1 MTGAVFTR
9 ERGSWVAT
17 ELARGPWN
25 PDHCHGGAPAAL
37 LAALVDQ
44 TEAPSEMVGVR
55 MTLELLRPVPLGP
68 LRSEVEVVRE
78 GRKVQLL
85 EMRLSTVDGTPL
97 VLGRALRIR
106 RAALD
111 LDAVEVAAPLPAL
124 PETLPRFG
132 GHEGWPVGFW
142 TALDVRIAEGDL
154 GTPGEGAAWFRFD
167 AELAEG
173 LPLTPFARVAAAGDF
188 GNGIGSPLE
197 MGPWLYVN
205 PDLTISCNR
214 LPSDDW
220 VGLRA
225 RSAAE
230 QAGVGLTTTDLFDR
244 RGRIGTALQSLYVD
258 RVD

>member
-1 MTGAVFTR
+1 MPGAVFTR
-9 ERGSWVAT
+9 DGECWVAT

-37 LAALVDQ
+37 LAALVDS
-44 TEAPSEMVGVR
+44 APAPTKMVGVR
-55 MTLELLRPVPLGP
+55 MTLELLRPVPLGR
-68 LRSEVEVVRE
+68 LRAQVEVRRE

-85 EMRLSTVDGTPL
+85 EVELRSEDGTPL

-106 RAALD
+106 RAELG
-111 LDAVEVAAPLPAL
+111 LRPVEIAAPLPAL
-124 PETLPRFG
+124 PETLPRFH

-154 GTPGEGAAWFRFD
+154 GTPGPGSAWFRFD
-167 AELAEG
+167 AELADG
-173 LPLTPFARVAAAGDF
+173 LEVTPLARVAAAGDF

-205 PDLTISCNR
+205 PDLTIACHR
-214 LPSDDW
+214 LPVDDW
-220 VGLRA
+220 VGIRA

-230 QAGVGLTTTDLFDR
+230 PVGVGLTTTDLFDR
-244 RGRIGTALQSLYVD
+244 SGRIGTALQSLYVD
-258 RVD
+258 RAG